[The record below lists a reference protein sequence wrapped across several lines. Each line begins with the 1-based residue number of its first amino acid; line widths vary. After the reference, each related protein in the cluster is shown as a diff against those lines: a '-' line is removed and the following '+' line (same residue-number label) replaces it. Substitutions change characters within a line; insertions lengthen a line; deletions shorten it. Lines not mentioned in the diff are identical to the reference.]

1 MHLFNCSITILNFQ
15 LILIF
20 YPKARA
26 IEILLEYDSFIDTDD
41 NEIFLCRIIK
51 KSIEEIEA

>member
-26 IEILLEYDSFIDTDD
+26 IEILEYDSFIDTDD
-41 NEIFLCRIIK
+41 NEIFLCRIKK